1 MHTNTS
7 RRWHLIGAAVAVTV
21 AATAC
26 GSGDDHLSSPGR
38 MSDVAGETTPLT
50 ALVAAP
56 CPTIENA
63 DRLSVA
69 LALVDELISTEGV
82 FGGAEPASPAQ
93 FRSREVADDIR
104 HRLDTLLHPRCL
116 RP

>member
-1 MHTNTS
+1 MQTNTS
-7 RRWHLIGAAVAVTV
+7 RRWHLVGAAVAVTI

-26 GSGDDHLSSPGR
+26 GRGDNHLSSPR
-38 MSDVAGETTPLT
+38 QTSAAAGNTTPLT
-50 ALVAAP
+50 ALVAPP
-56 CPTIENA
+56 CPNIENA

-82 FGGAEPASPAQ
+82 FSRAEPGSAAQ
-93 FRSREVADDIR
+93 FRTREVADDLR
-104 HRLDTLLHPRCL
+104 HRLETLLHPRCL